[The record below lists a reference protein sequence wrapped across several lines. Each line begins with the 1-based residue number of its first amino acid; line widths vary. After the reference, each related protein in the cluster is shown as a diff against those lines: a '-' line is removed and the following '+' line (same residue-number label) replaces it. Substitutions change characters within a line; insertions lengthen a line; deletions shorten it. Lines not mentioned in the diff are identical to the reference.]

1 MQKQTFTLQR
11 TAASGPRSVFSR
23 LHRFVAFMLL
33 LGGIGVSTKV
43 AAQSGSINN
52 DGITLTV
59 QPTNQPSKTG
69 QNYSGNRNDNP
80 YKSYTALGQSSKP
93 AIAVPQLGTFDLNN
107 KSSLII
113 TGASLTG
120 VITTDQTTVDATR
133 LQYRVYLSGT
143 ADALKPAYTNVTFN
157 TTQQT
162 ITSTISTF
170 SGNSGPL
177 GIDLISGLVNGG
189 TYVLD
194 IRFQTDATRTDNDVT
209 PATVSSS
216 TLTELS
222 AGDYFLAN
230 FYVTP
235 PPTTPTGGTT
245 VWQSTTATGGSTD
258 WRLAANW
265 SNGVPTATSNAVI
278 PAKTNS
284 SIVYPILN
292 DATAPYE
299 VNNLTL
305 QGTTGSSAA
314 QLTIN
319 IATLRVYGNISQP
332 AGGLTGPITQRAGF
346 TDASQNSTI
355 ILAGADQIITGQLL
369 VADII
374 VAGSGVKSVINTLI
388 PSNTLAFRPTNPAVG
403 VIIQSASQDN
413 GSGTVQTVFDTTGNS
428 YISLVSSSTIST
440 VAGDGETNVSYVKGV
455 TRADRL
461 LVNGVQNA
469 FGNIGLDLTA
479 NHTPGNIFVY
489 RVVGDPLTGPLAAGA
504 VPTKRYYQIRGDDD
518 SRNVS
523 TAGSSLNV
531 VFHYLDSDDELNGI
545 QESNLNLFSAQQNGA
560 PFRQAYGTLD
570 AGKNI
575 VTRLVL
581 PSAPNFY
588 LTLGD
593 VTKPLPVSLTAFAA
607 VRTGANALV
616 SWTTATELN
625 NKGFNVQVSADGV
638 AFRTLGFVASKL
650 VNSSQVLNYTYNDT
664 EAGKNG
670 TRYYRLEQVDVDGK
684 VNYSPV
690 RAVSFDGN
698 ASTSVALVAYP
709 NPFSN
714 TVGLTLEGV
723 SVSNG
728 TLASVK
734 VVDMTGRTVRDQ
746 QLALNGASLSLG
758 DLSDLRSG
766 LYLAKVTLPDGSV
779 KTVRIQRQ

>member
-1 MQKQTFTLQR
+1 
-11 TAASGPRSVFSR
+11 
-23 LHRFVAFMLL
+23 MLL
-33 LGGIGVSTKV
+33 LGGISASTKV
-43 AAQSGSINN
+43 AAQSGSISS
-52 DGITLTV
+52 DGITLTIG
-59 QPTNQPSKTG
+59 PTGQTPATG
-69 QNYSGNRNDNP
+69 QNYAGSQNDSP
-80 YKSYTALGQSSKP
+80 YDSYTQLGQSSTN

-107 KSSLII
+107 KSTLTI
-113 TGASLTG
+113 TGASLVGT
-120 VITTDQTTVDATR
+120 ITTNNSTLNATR
-133 LQYRVYLSGT
+133 VQYRVYLSGT
-143 ADALKPAYTNVTFN
+143 LDAQKPSYTNVTLSSTQTAV
-157 TTQQT
+157 TT
-162 ITSTISTF
+162 SVSTF
-170 SGNSGPL
+170 SGTANTN
-177 GIDLISGLVNGG
+177 IDLLSGLTNGG

-194 IRFQTDATRTDNDVT
+194 VRFQADATRRTTNASTGAVTTTNATFTD
-209 PATVSSS
+209 
-216 TLTELS
+216 LS

-235 PPTTPTGGTT
+235 PPITPTGGTT
-245 VWQSTTATGGSTD
+245 TWQSTTANGGSTD
-258 WRLAANW
+258 WLLASNW
-265 SNGVPTATSNAVI
+265 SNGVPTATSNAII

-292 DATAPYE
+292 DITATYA

-305 QGTTGSSAA
+305 QGNTGSSAA

-319 IATLRVYGNISQP
+319 MATLRVYGNILQP
-332 AGGLTGPITQRAGF
+332 AGGLTGPITNRPGV
-346 TDASQNSTI
+346 TDATQNSTI
-355 ILAGADQIITGQLL
+355 ILAGNDQIITGQLL

-374 VAGSGVKSVINTLI
+374 VAGSGIKSVINTLI
-388 PSNTLAFRPTNPAVG
+388 PSNTLAFRPSNPTVG
-403 VIIQSASQDN
+403 VIIQSASLDTAN
-413 GSGTVQTVFDTTGNS
+413 GTVQTVFDTTGNS

-440 VAGDGETNVSYVKGV
+440 VAGDAETNVSYVKGV

-461 LVNGVQNA
+461 LVNGVQNT

-523 TAGSSLNV
+523 TAGSNLNV
-531 VFHYLDSDDELNGI
+531 VFHYLDSEDELNGI
-545 QESNLNLFSAQQNGA
+545 KESNLNLFSAQQNGA

-570 AGKNI
+570 AANNI
-575 VTRLVL
+575 VIRLAL

-593 VTKPLPVSLTAFAA
+593 VTKPLPVTLTAFAA

-650 VNSSQVLNYTYNDT
+650 VNSSQVLNYTFNDT

-670 TRYYRLEQVDVDGK
+670 KRYYRLEQVDVDGK

-698 ASTSVALVAYP
+698 ATNSVALVAYP

-723 SVSNG
+723 TLSEG
-728 TLASVK
+728 ALASVK

-746 QLALNGASLSLG
+746 QLALNGASISLG